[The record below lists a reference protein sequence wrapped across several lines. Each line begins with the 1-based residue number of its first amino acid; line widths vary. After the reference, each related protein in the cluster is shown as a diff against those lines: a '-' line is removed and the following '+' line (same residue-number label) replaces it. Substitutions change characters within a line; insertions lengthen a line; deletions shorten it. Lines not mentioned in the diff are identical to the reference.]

1 LSFVVFSWF
10 FAPKTLNANRILL
23 SLTKSPCAMAASPA
37 FWDVAYGPGG
47 SSGPENSRFLRLH
60 PAPGEQHGTQGTVV
74 VLHGGYW
81 KNKFG
86 LDDVAWKI

>member
-1 LSFVVFSWF
+1 MFFSLQTGF
-10 FAPKTLNANRILL
+10 FANTVLL
-23 SLTKSPCAMAASPA
+23 LPTQNLSAMAASPA

-47 SSGPENSRFLRLH
+47 SSEPENSRFLRLH
-60 PAPGEQHGTQGTVV
+60 RAPVEQHGTVL

-86 LDDVAWKI
+86 LDDVAWSEDLGSKL

>member
-1 LSFVVFSWF
+1 MFL
-10 FAPKTLNANRILL
+10 AAKTLNANRILL
-23 SLTKSPCAMAASPA
+23 SLTKNPCAMAASPA

-47 SSGPENSRFLRLH
+47 SSDPENSRFLRLH
-60 PAPGEQHGTQGTVV
+60 PAPVEQ
-74 VLHGGYW
+74 HGGYW

>member
-1 LSFVVFSWF
+1 MFL
-10 FAPKTLNANRILL
+10 AAKTLNANRILL
-23 SLTKSPCAMAASPA
+23 SLTKNPCAMAASPA

-47 SSGPENSRFLRLH
+47 SPDPENSRFLRLH
-60 PAPGEQHGTQGTVV
+60 PAPVEQHGTGTVV